1 MLIFMR
7 LINIDFLISLSHLFR
22 DFVNYFKERVVP
34 KANRLGK
41 WALGEVNIW
50 SSNVFPPKKWGFL
63 SKMGIWQVSDKHFSR
78 PFSFLSIRSLL
89 HPGEHL

>member
-1 MLIFMR
+1 MMLIFMR

-41 WALGEVNIW
+41 WALGEVNILLLI
-50 SSNVFPPKKWGFL
+50 SFIIVMVGGF
-63 SKMGIWQVSDKHFSR
+63 FT
-78 PFSFLSIRSLL
+78 F
-89 HPGEHL
+89 

>member
-7 LINIDFLISLSHLFR
+7 RLSNIDFIIRLSHLCR

-41 WALGEVNIW
+41 WALGEVN
-50 SSNVFPPKKWGFL
+50 N
-63 SKMGIWQVSDKHFSR
+63 SKYFFFS
-78 PFSFLSIRSLL
+78 
-89 HPGEHL
+89 